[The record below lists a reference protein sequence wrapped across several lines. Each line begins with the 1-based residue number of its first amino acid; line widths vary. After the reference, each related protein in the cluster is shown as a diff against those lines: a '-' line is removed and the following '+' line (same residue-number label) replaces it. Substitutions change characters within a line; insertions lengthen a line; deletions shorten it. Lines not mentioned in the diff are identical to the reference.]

1 MLPLDLLSKLV
12 ERLHV
17 VLAARLGYDTL
28 GVTPQPGRD
37 RTEHGSLVDEIVPD
51 LHVSHLRIAPD
62 ALAIRAHD
70 RLSCLLAPSLVAPH
84 KTNGDSGAGSKA
96 LEVPFPRPGM
106 DLVEVV
112 DREDEAA
119 FCRSINAE
127 VGNVH
132 VAAAHHLHAGDRSG
146 REI

>member
-1 MLPLDLLSKLV
+1 
-12 ERLHV
+12 
-17 VLAARLGYDTL
+17 
-28 GVTPQPGRD
+28 
-37 RTEHGSLVDEIVPD
+37 SLVDEIVPD

-119 FCRSINAE
+119 FGRSINAE

-146 REI
+146 REIVDHDGGGAAQEGKGRSEHAGIAHRHELGYASLVLLF